1 MADADWHRYRQ
12 LRGDDLP
19 ARAELLGAS
28 YRRRQVLKRDF
39 YAAVG
44 IYDREPDGQPPAT
57 VLLKIYHT
65 DGLLGVPLGW
75 AGRLLCRREMLYY
88 ELLDGIAGVPR
99 LLGRY
104 GEAGLVREFIPGCN
118 LREYRCG
125 ARPDERFFP
134 GLAAIL
140 AQVHARGISH
150 NDLSKPE
157 NVLVTEQGAPV
168 LIDFQIALAA
178 GRWRWPVV
186 RHLGRALLRYM
197 QRIDRY
203 HLGKLHRRA
212 RPGDF
217 NDEQLEKARV
227 KGVLLYLHGVLL
239 RRPYRA
245 VRHQV
250 MNRWMRTEEKRAA

>member
-1 MADADWHRYRQ
+1 MPDADWRRYRQ
-12 LRGDDLP
+12 LRGEDLP
-19 ARAELLGAS
+19 VKADLLGAE
-28 YRRRQVLKRDF
+28 YHCRQVLKRDF

-44 IYDREPDGQPPAT
+44 IYDHAAGGRPRQPSC

-65 DGLLGVPLGW
+65 DACAGLPLSWLGRW
-75 AGRLLCRREMLYY
+75 LCRREMLYY

-118 LREYRCG
+118 LREYRRHS
-125 ARPDERFFP
+125 RPDARFFP
-134 GLAAIL
+134 GLADIL

-157 NVLVTEQGAPV
+157 NVLVTTDGAPV
-168 LIDFQIALAA
+168 LIDYQIALAA
-178 GRWRWPVV
+178 GTWRWPVV
-186 RHLGRALLRYM
+186 RIGGRALMRYM

-212 RPGDF
+212 RPQDF
-217 NDEQLEKARV
+217 SETELARRGPRGCCCSCTAGCCAGPTAPSV
-227 KGVLLYLHGVLL
+227 I
-239 RRPYRA
+239 R
-245 VRHQV
+245 
-250 MNRWMRTEEKRAA
+250 